1 MIVSEFSVFVPT
13 RVSVPPPLMVMLEVG
28 AIWPALV
35 TMTSAVFV
43 AEFTPLMTTSPFRI
57 TMPDWPFRFVVP

>member
-1 MIVSEFSVFVPT
+1 
-13 RVSVPPPLMVMLEVG
+13 MVMLEVG